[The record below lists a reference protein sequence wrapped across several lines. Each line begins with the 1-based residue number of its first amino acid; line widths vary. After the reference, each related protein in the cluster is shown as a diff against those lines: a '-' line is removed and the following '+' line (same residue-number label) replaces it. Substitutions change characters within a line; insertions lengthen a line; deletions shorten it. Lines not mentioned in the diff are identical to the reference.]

1 MEKRVR
7 FSHPLE
13 YWKEFDENTGILQD
27 LDNIKHLQKPKQE
40 IAVSPKAI
48 DITDKYDNGKRS
60 RGKVARSITEAVQ
73 SFQAEDEKTSVRK
86 FIAHYKRTTVHVP
99 ERMNYR
105 KSQNA
110 VISQFEKTDSSSLD
124 STIENDTKFCKL
136 CNSDLLTGDQTCPSL
151 SYGGKYYTPLRPPTQ
166 RPLSLP
172 TLHRKTFEERLLP
185 HSTHNDHCAYTKYIR
200 TDYKG
205 TPVPQSTP
213 FIVQLFE

>member
-27 LDNIKHLQKPKQE
+27 LDNIKHLQKAKQE
-40 IAVSPKAI
+40 IAVSSKAI

-73 SFQAEDEKTSVRK
+73 SFQDQDEKTSVRK

-99 ERMNYR
+99 EKINYT
-105 KSQNA
+105 KKQNA
-110 VISQFEKTDSSSLD
+110 VISQFGMTNSGAVDNK
-124 STIENDTKFCKL
+124 IENDSEFCKL

-151 SYGGKYYTPLRPPTQ
+151 SYGGKYYSPLRPPAQ

-172 TLHRKTFEERLLP
+172 SIHRKTFEERLLP
-185 HSTHNDHCAYTKYIR
+185 HSTHNGHCTKYIR
-200 TDYKG
+200 TDYRG
-205 TPVPQSTP
+205 IPVSQSTP